1 METRN
6 LLGNLDTA
14 SGTQNTLDITID
26 GAKEKKYILINL

>member
-6 LLGNLDTA
+6 LLGNLNTA

-26 GAKEKKYILINL
+26 GARRKN